1 MVSYMRREHRA
12 SMRIRIVSACLNGK
26 TPTNASFFRIHF
38 PSRCCYCRLFIKSQR
53 FTSVYMSFLPVRMN
67 GGSVRRLG
75 TRSTSKLASCT
86 LHKDAHAPNV
96 FKTMLK
102 HVHEQRALSM
112 ICRSNRRRRRRR
124 KKGIGMKREPNVRIH
139 FVSLA
144 AVGCSIL
151 SWIVIAAKT
160 K

>member
-124 KKGIGMKREPNVRIH
+124 KKGHRNEEGAKRQNT
-139 FVSLA
+139 FCLF
-144 AVGCSIL
+144 GCCRLQHSKL
-151 SWIVIAAKT
+151 DCHRCKN
-160 K
+160 